1 MIPNAELCYVRPD
14 SGDDSRDLVAQ
25 HSGYWNNVVSREQQV
40 GVTKTRCLHID
51 QNFAA
56 NWRRDIDVLKF
67 EPASERV
74 NNKCFHI
81 APYPWPRGYVFPQ
94 TRCQIV

>member
-1 MIPNAELCYVRPD
+1 MIPNAELCYIRPD

-25 HSGYWNNVVSREQQV
+25 HSGYWNNVMSREQQV
-40 GVTKTRCLHID
+40 GVTKTGCLHID

-56 NWRRDIDVLKF
+56 NWRRDIDVFKC
-67 EPASERV
+67 ESASERV
-74 NNKCFHI
+74 NNKCLHT
-81 APYPWPRGYVFPQ
+81 AAYPSPRGHVVLQ